1 MGCLLWPFAAV
12 IGIFGGALGLAGK
25 IIGFILGAI
34 GGLFSLIIAFI
45 LGAVG
50 VALCMTIIG
59 AIIGVPLIL
68 FAVGL
73 AFRAIF

>member
-68 FAVGL
+68 FAVSL

>member
-1 MGCLLWPFAAV
+1 MGCLLWPFAAIV
-12 IGIFGGALGLAGK
+12 GIVGGALGLFGK
-25 IIGFILGAI
+25 IIGFLLGAV
-34 GGLFSLIIAFI
+34 GGLFSLILAFV

-59 AIIGVPLIL
+59 AVIGIPLIL

-73 AFRAIF
+73 GFRAIF